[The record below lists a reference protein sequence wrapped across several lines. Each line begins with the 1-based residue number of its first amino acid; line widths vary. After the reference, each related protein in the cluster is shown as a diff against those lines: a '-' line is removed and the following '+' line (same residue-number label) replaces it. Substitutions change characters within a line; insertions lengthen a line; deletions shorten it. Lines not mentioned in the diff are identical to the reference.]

1 MLELAD
7 LLGIIHIP
15 EYKNFHG
22 SVLRKTN
29 VTISPQLKQEIKEV
43 GTKKEVVKL
52 PAGTVCVN
60 KTPKSQKQTREISY
74 LPKNHNYKTAE
85 KKTFLG
91 FGALAI
97 PFQGFSSLDRQLWHN
112 SF

>member
-43 GTKKEVVKL
+43 GKNNEVVKL
-52 PAGTVCVN
+52 PTGTVLVN
-60 KTPKSQKQTREISY
+60 KTPTLQKKTREISY
-74 LPKNHNYKTAE
+74 LL
-85 KKTFLG
+85 KKTKL
-91 FGALAI
+91 
-97 PFQGFSSLDRQLWHN
+97 
-112 SF
+112 